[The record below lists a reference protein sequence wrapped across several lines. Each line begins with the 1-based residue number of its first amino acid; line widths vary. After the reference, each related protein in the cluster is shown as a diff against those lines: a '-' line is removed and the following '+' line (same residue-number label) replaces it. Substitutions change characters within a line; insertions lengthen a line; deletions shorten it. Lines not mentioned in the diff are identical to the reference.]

1 MNGLISLRVLK
12 VATLEI
18 NYNLFCRPIAGVDS
32 GMRVV
37 VKSLSSLELNW
48 MALVLTAIVLGF
60 SIGT

>member
-1 MNGLISLRVLK
+1 LK

-18 NYNLFCRPIAGVDS
+18 NYNLFCRPIATVVS
-32 GMRVV
+32 GMMVV